1 MCPLRCQQALSFT
14 YLLLKGRYFVH
25 VYRSLNS
32 LFFRNKRP
40 AIPKTTLLA
49 ANKNYHTRKIN
60 TFYLWHCP
68 INQSKKEKGTGWPQ
82 ITCSSHDQ
90 IRPLLTHGG
99 KHLCPNDF
107 ELEAGK
113 KKASNLESGEEAIE
127 NSRSWH

>member
-1 MCPLRCQQALSFT
+1 MSAGALFHLFIT
-14 YLLLKGRYFVH
+14 Q
-25 VYRSLNS
+25 RSLFCTRVPLVE
-32 LFFRNKRP
+32 LFIFRNKRP
-40 AIPKTTLLA
+40 AIPPQSRKTTLLA

>member
-1 MCPLRCQQALSFT
+1 MSAGALFHLFIT
-14 YLLLKGRYFVH
+14 Q
-25 VYRSLNS
+25 RSLFCTLVPLVE
-32 LFFRNKRP
+32 LFIFRNKRP
-40 AIPKTTLLA
+40 TIPPHGQKQHCLPQI
-49 ANKNYHTRKIN
+49 KISHPKIN

-68 INQSKKEKGTGWPQ
+68 INQSKKEKGSGWPQ